1 MKIKIKSFK
10 QEANYTCLPSCI
22 RIIMN
27 YFGNE
32 KPENEIA
39 TACLTTKA
47 GTRLRDAVKAIR
59 SFGYEV
65 SQIQDGSLD
74 ELFRSI
80 LGKEPVIVILGA
92 EHLPYGNFGSHATV
106 VIGFA
111 GNKVIFIEPAF
122 GKEMRIDMLEFL
134 KAWQSRGK
142 KGVIIHHQ
150 K

>member
-1 MKIKIKSFK
+1 MKIKIKSFH
-10 QEANYTCLPSCI
+10 QETDYTCVPACI

-32 KPENEIA
+32 KPEHEIA

-74 ELFRSI
+74 ELFQSI
-80 LGKEPVIVILGA
+80 LGKEPVIVFLGA
-92 EHLPYGNFGSHATV
+92 EHLSYGNFGSHAVV
-106 VIGFA
+106 VIGFEGKNA
-111 GNKVIFIEPAF
+111 IVIEPAF
-122 GKEMRIDMLEFL
+122 GKEMRIDMLEFIN
-134 KAWQSRGK
+134 AWQSRGK
-142 KGVIIHHQ
+142 KGIIIHH
-150 K
+150 